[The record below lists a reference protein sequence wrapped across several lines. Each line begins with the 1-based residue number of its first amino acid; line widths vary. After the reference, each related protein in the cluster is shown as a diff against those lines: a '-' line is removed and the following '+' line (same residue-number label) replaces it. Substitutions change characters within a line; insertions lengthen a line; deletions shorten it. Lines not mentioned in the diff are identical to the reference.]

1 MSHPSLAL
9 RPTIAVGLAL
19 AGLFATSCGSQ
30 FQRYDES
37 LVRNQMHGAEDAPVW
52 VRGEIPSTDTEL
64 AFVGRGNAYN
74 VLDEEAGIAAATIS
88 LSLGS
93 HDDIQPGERWH
104 LFIVSA
110 ADLPATWDH
119 AAIGDDGDT
128 YRFFWHSLGDA
139 EPGGFDPRFLRAM
152 DKVRAAIASGQ
163 IPLASFG

>member
-1 MSHPSLAL
+1 MSTLIHKACPILLRGSPASPQILAFAHPRAGLQIVKGTIETGENPAVAAL
-9 RPTIAVGLAL
+9 R
-19 AGLFATSCGSQ
+19 
-30 FQRYDES
+30 E
-37 LVRNQMHGAEDAPVW
+37 
-52 VRGEIPSTDTEL
+52 
-64 AFVGRGNAYN
+64 
-74 VLDEEAGIAAATIS
+74 LDEEAGIAAATIS

-119 AAIGDDGDT
+119 AAIGADGDT